1 MSSTTFDRLD
11 TRDGYEIAYRRF
23 DPPADTPARAVV
35 IIASAM
41 GVKQDFYSA
50 FASWLGSQGVVTFTF
65 DYRGMGASRPQGLRG
80 FRATILDWAR
90 LDCAALIDEARA
102 RHPELPMFWL
112 GHSVGAQIFGLIPN
126 REHVQA
132 MLSIAAGSG
141 YWRYNAAPL
150 RYYVLSMWLVMMPLG
165 LRFAGYFPGKKLG
178 MVGDLPYG
186 VAAQWRRWCLDAD
199 YLGVES
205 ERVRE
210 QLANVE
216 IPITALSMQD
226 DELMT
231 LTGTRALFSLYSQAQ
246 VEVQRLKPSDH
257 GLRAIGH
264 FGFFRPKMQAPLWP
278 LVSSW
283 IERMSSTAV
292 HAAASYR

>member
-11 TRDGYEIAYRRF
+11 TGDGYDIAYRRF
-23 DPPADTPARAVV
+23 DPPDDVPTRALV

-41 GVKQDFYSA
+41 GVKQDFYA
-50 FASWLGSQGVVTFTF
+50 PLAAWLARQGVVAFTF
-65 DYRGMGASRPQGLRG
+65 DYRGMGASRPKGLRG

-90 LDCAALIDEARA
+90 FDCAALIDEARA
-102 RHPELPMFWL
+102 SQPELPLFWL

-150 RYYVLSMWLVMMPLG
+150 RYYVLSLWLVLMPLG

-199 YLGVES
+199 YLGAES

-210 QLANVE
+210 QLANVK

-226 DELMT
+226 DEMMT
-231 LTGTRALFSLYSQAQ
+231 LTGTRALFSLYSHAK
-246 VEVQRLKPSDH
+246 VEVQRVTPVDH
-257 GLRAIGH
+257 GVASIGH
-264 FGFFRPKMQAPLWP
+264 FGFFRPKMQAQLWP
-278 LVSSW
+278 LVSAW
-283 IERMSSTAV
+283 IERSMSSQPAHT
-292 HAAASYR
+292 AAS